1 MSSTTADTYP
11 EGVGSCCPPTPP
23 PHPKP
28 AAALRGAPV
37 RRQRD
42 FADADAGGDLDD
54 YDDFIIREVD
64 DIDQGYNE
72 AKRRAPPCVCGRGDC
87 AVQRDNKRGRWMY
100 VCSSQPK
107 CKHVAM
113 CEEVDQNP
121 QSPPAVRSDPKPSN
135 PCVFSIPR
143 TPVDDA
149 RTRINNVNPHGAGA
163 TTPVNV
169 SPQAAVARTPFN
181 DTKGVGATTPV
192 HVSPQGA
199 GATTPVNV
207 SPQAA
212 VATTPFK
219 YTSKGVGAM
228 TPIHV
233 SPQGAGATTP
243 VNVSPQAAVATTPFN
258 YSSKGVGTTTPVHV
272 SPQGAGAM
280 TPVHV
285 SPQGAGTTAAV
296 KASPRWHRSNDG
308 QLICQC
314 TAGKC
319 KRLRVGNEDCYVCP
333 IPKGQGA
340 CSFKVPVTDVVKG
353 PPQVGDYNTME
364 AHGNTAVGVGDNNGN
379 ESANPAQPNDD
390 EWPIPFDVIN
400 NEIVLTGQATPRAVV
415 HQNSPGTPR
424 QPTAMAKTPAT
435 SPMTPFG
442 SRSPM
447 TGRPC
452 YGCGEEGHWI
462 SACPKRSSQNTCFRC
477 GMVGH
482 RQANCPQPRGS

>member
-1 MSSTTADTYP
+1 MSSTTADPYP
-11 EGVGSCCPPTPP
+11 ESIGSCHPPTPP
-23 PHPKP
+23 ASPPPHPAP
-28 AAALRGAPV
+28 AVVLRGAPV
-37 RRQRD
+37 RRQLD
-42 FADADAGGDLDD
+42 LADADADADAGAGAGGDQDD
-54 YDDFIIREVD
+54 YDDFILSAVD
-64 DIDQGYNE
+64 DIERGYNE
-72 AKRRAPPCVCGRGDC
+72 AKRRAPPCVCRRGDC
-87 AVQRDNKRGRWMY
+87 AVQRDNKCGRWMY

-143 TPVDDA
+143 IPVADA
-149 RTRINNVNPHGAGA
+149 RTRINNVNPQGAGA
-163 TTPVNV
+163 TTPINV

-199 GATTPVNV
+199 GTTTPVNI

-228 TPIHV
+228 TPVH
-233 SPQGAGATTP
+233 
-243 VNVSPQAAVATTPFN
+243 VSPQAAVATTPFN
-258 YSSKGVGTTTPVHV
+258 YTSKGVGATTPVHV

-340 CSFKVPVTDVVKG
+340 CSFKVPVTDVVEG

-364 AHGNTAVGVGDNNGN
+364 AHVNTAVEVGDNNG
-379 ESANPAQPNDD
+379 
-390 EWPIPFDVIN
+390 
-400 NEIVLTGQATPRAVV
+400 QAAPCAVV
-415 HQNSPGTPR
+415 HQNSPGTPC

-462 SACPKRSSQNTCFRC
+462 SACPKRSSRSTCFRR

-482 RQANCPQPRGS
+482 GQANCPQSRGS

>member
-364 AHGNTAVGVGDNNGN
+364 AHGNTAVGVGDNNG
-379 ESANPAQPNDD
+379 
-390 EWPIPFDVIN
+390 
-400 NEIVLTGQATPRAVV
+400 QATPRAVV